1 MIEFFN
7 FVVEVFFWMAVFW
20 FVFQIFGGMFNRHVE
35 TKIEALD
42 AEIAEIKKVYKQV
55 KIEEYSGCFYIFDN
69 ETDQFLGQGRTAEEF
84 AERLSRDL
92 TIKIVAG
99 DPDVVKRFRAT
110 VPQIEAETA

>member
-1 MIEFFN
+1 MMETVLDF
-7 FVVEVFFWMAVFW
+7 VFW
-20 FVFQIFGGMFNRHVE
+20 FIVGWIVLRVLSNATQGYLQD
-35 TKIEALD
+35 KIEALD

-55 KIEEYSGCFYIFDN
+55 KIEEYSGCFYIFDH

>member
-1 MIEFFN
+1 METVLN
-7 FVVEVFFWMAVFW
+7 FFFWFIVGWILLRVLSNAT
-20 FVFQIFGGMFNRHVE
+20 QGYLQ
-35 TKIEALD
+35 TKIE
-42 AEIAEIKKVYKQV
+42 EH
-55 KIEEYSGCFYIFDN
+55 SGCFYIFDN

-84 AERLSRDL
+84 AERLSRDM